1 MNRLKIPIN
10 MAVALPKSPESID
23 KNGTG
28 EYNLKIWQNVGS
40 LPSGGRVCPRNRR
53 AKREKERWIMAD
65 TKHLVVTREGLQK
78 MKEELE
84 YKETTEKMRIAEQL
98 KVAISYGDLSENAEY
113 DAAKNDQA
121 TLEQRINELKQ
132 MIENA
137 VVVDESKIN
146 TDTVGFGTRVTI
158 LDIDDPDEEEEVYS
172 IVGTS
177 ESDPMNG
184 RLSNESPVGQA
195 LIGAHVG
202 DTVVAQTPGGA
213 RRLRIVDI
221 AL

>member
-1 MNRLKIPIN
+1 MSETKRLVI
-10 MAVALPKSPESID
+10 
-23 KNGTG
+23 
-28 EYNLKIWQNVGS
+28 
-40 LPSGGRVCPRNRR
+40 
-53 AKREKERWIMAD
+53 
-65 TKHLVVTREGLQK
+65 TREGLQK

-121 TLEQRINELKQ
+121 ALEQRINELRA

-146 TDTVGFGTRVTI
+146 TDVVGFGTKVTI
-158 LDIDDPDEEEEVYS
+158 VDVDDEDEENEVYT

-177 ESDPMNG
+177 ESDPING
-184 RLSNESPVGQA
+184 KLSNESPVGAA
-195 LIGAHVG
+195 LLGAHVG
-202 DTVVAQTPGGA
+202 DVVSAVTPGGV
-213 RRLRIVDI
+213 RRLRVVNI

>member
-1 MNRLKIPIN
+1 M
-10 MAVALPKSPESID
+10 
-23 KNGTG
+23 T
-28 EYNLKIWQNVGS
+28 
-40 LPSGGRVCPRNRR
+40 
-53 AKREKERWIMAD
+53 D
-65 TKHLVVTREGLQK
+65 TRHVVVTREGLQK

-84 YKETTEKMRIAEQL
+84 YKETTEKMRVAEQL

-121 TLEQRINELKQ
+121 VLEQRINELRQ

-137 VVVDESKIN
+137 VVVDESKIS
-146 TDTVGFGTRVTI
+146 TDAVGFGTRVT
-158 LDIDDPDEEEEVYS
+158 LVDVNDPDQEEEVYT

-177 ESDPMNG
+177 ESDPVNG
-184 RLSNESPVGQA
+184 KLSNESPVGAA

-202 DTVVAQTPGGA
+202 DVVAAQTPGGV
-213 RRLRIVDI
+213 RKLKIIDI

>member
-1 MNRLKIPIN
+1 M
-10 MAVALPKSPESID
+10 S
-23 KNGTG
+23 
-28 EYNLKIWQNVGS
+28 
-40 LPSGGRVCPRNRR
+40 
-53 AKREKERWIMAD
+53 D
-65 TKHLVVTREGLQK
+65 TKHVVVTREGLQR

-84 YKETTEKMRIAEQL
+84 YKETTEKMKVAEQL

-121 TLEQRINELKQ
+121 VLEQRITELKA

-137 VVVDESKIN
+137 VVVDESKIS
-146 TDTVGFGTRVTI
+146 TDAVGFGTRVTI
-158 LDIDDPDEEEEVYS
+158 VYEDDPDEEETYT

-177 ESDPMNG
+177 ESDPANG
-184 RLSNESPVGQA
+184 KLSNESPVGAA

-202 DTVVAQTPGGA
+202 ETVTAQTPGGA
-213 RRLRIVDI
+213 MRIKVIEI

>member
-1 MNRLKIPIN
+1 MSETKRLVI
-10 MAVALPKSPESID
+10 
-23 KNGTG
+23 
-28 EYNLKIWQNVGS
+28 
-40 LPSGGRVCPRNRR
+40 
-53 AKREKERWIMAD
+53 
-65 TKHLVVTREGLQK
+65 TREGLQK

-121 TLEQRINELKQ
+121 ALEQRINELRA

-146 TDTVGFGTRVTI
+146 TDVVGFGTKVTI
-158 LDIDDPDEEEEVYS
+158 VDVDDEDEENEGYT

-177 ESDPMNG
+177 ESDPING
-184 RLSNESPVGQA
+184 KLSNESPVGAA

-202 DTVVAQTPGGA
+202 DVVTAVTPGGV
-213 RRLRIVDI
+213 RRLRVVDI
-221 AL
+221 AI

>member
-1 MNRLKIPIN
+1 M
-10 MAVALPKSPESID
+10 S
-23 KNGTG
+23 
-28 EYNLKIWQNVGS
+28 
-40 LPSGGRVCPRNRR
+40 
-53 AKREKERWIMAD
+53 D
-65 TKHLVVTREGLQK
+65 TKHVVVTREGLQR

-84 YKETTEKMRIAEQL
+84 YKETTEKMKVAEQL

-121 TLEQRINELKQ
+121 VLEQRITELKA

-137 VVVDESKIN
+137 VVVDESKIS
-146 TDTVGFGTRVTI
+146 TDVVGFGTRVTI
-158 LDIDDPDEEEEVYS
+158 VYEDEPDDEETYT

-177 ESDPMNG
+177 ESDPANG
-184 RLSNESPVGQA
+184 KLSNESPVGEA

-202 DTVVAQTPGGA
+202 EIVIAQTPGGA
-213 RRLRIVDI
+213 RRLKVIEI

>member
-1 MNRLKIPIN
+1 
-10 MAVALPKSPESID
+10 MAENK
-23 KNGTG
+23 
-28 EYNLKIWQNVGS
+28 Q
-40 LPSGGRVCPRNRR
+40 
-53 AKREKERWIMAD
+53 
-65 TKHLVVTREGLQK
+65 LVITREGLQK

-121 TLEQRINELKQ
+121 ALEQRINELRQ

-137 VVVDESKIN
+137 VVVDESKII
-146 TDTVGFGTRVTI
+146 TDAVGFGTRVTLVD
-158 LDIDDPDEEEEVYS
+158 LDDEDGDEEVYT

-177 ESDPMNG
+177 ESDPLNG
-184 RLSNESPVGQA
+184 RLSNESPVGAA
-195 LIGAHVG
+195 LLGAHVG
-202 DTVVAQTPGGA
+202 EVVTAQTPGGA

>member
-1 MNRLKIPIN
+1 
-10 MAVALPKSPESID
+10 
-23 KNGTG
+23 
-28 EYNLKIWQNVGS
+28 
-40 LPSGGRVCPRNRR
+40 
-53 AKREKERWIMAD
+53 MAD
-65 TKHLVVTREGLQK
+65 NKRLVVTREGLEK

-84 YKETTEKMRIAEQL
+84 FKETTEKMRIAEQL
-98 KVAISYGDLSENAEY
+98 KIAISYGDLSENAEY

-121 TLEQRINELKQ
+121 ALEQRINELKA

-146 TDTVGFGTRVTI
+146 TDAVNFGTRVTI
-158 LDIDDPDEEEEVYS
+158 VDVDDDEEEEVYT

-177 ESDPMNG
+177 ESDPVNG
-184 RLSNESPVGQA
+184 KLSNESPVGAA

-202 DTVVAQTPGGA
+202 ETVSAVTPGGV
-213 RRLRIVDI
+213 RRLRVVDI

>member
-1 MNRLKIPIN
+1 
-10 MAVALPKSPESID
+10 
-23 KNGTG
+23 
-28 EYNLKIWQNVGS
+28 
-40 LPSGGRVCPRNRR
+40 
-53 AKREKERWIMAD
+53 MAD

-121 TLEQRINELKQ
+121 TLEQRITELKQ

-146 TDTVGFGTRVTI
+146 TDTVGFGTKVTI
-158 LDIDDPDEEEEVYS
+158 VDVDDEDEEEETYS

-177 ESDPMNG
+177 ESDPG
-184 RLSNESPVGQA
+184 RSAPPAHREHRA
-195 LIGAHVG
+195 LIY
-202 DTVVAQTPGGA
+202 
-213 RRLRIVDI
+213 RRGKLPWQKKCLPRRS
-221 AL
+221 

>member
-1 MNRLKIPIN
+1 MT
-10 MAVALPKSPESID
+10 D
-23 KNGTG
+23 
-28 EYNLKIWQNVGS
+28 
-40 LPSGGRVCPRNRR
+40 NRR
-53 AKREKERWIMAD
+53 
-65 TKHLVVTREGLQK
+65 LVVTREGLQK

-121 TLEQRINELKQ
+121 ALEQRINELKA

-146 TDTVGFGTRVTI
+146 TDAVNFGTRVT
-158 LDIDDPDEEEEVYS
+158 LIDVDDEDGEEEVYT

-177 ESDPMNG
+177 ESDPVNG
-184 RLSNESPVGQA
+184 KLSNESPVGAA

-202 DTVVAQTPGGA
+202 ETVSAVTPGGV
-213 RRLRIVDI
+213 RRLRVVDI

>member
-1 MNRLKIPIN
+1 
-10 MAVALPKSPESID
+10 
-23 KNGTG
+23 
-28 EYNLKIWQNVGS
+28 
-40 LPSGGRVCPRNRR
+40 
-53 AKREKERWIMAD
+53 MAD
-65 TKHLVVTREGLQK
+65 NKQLVVTLEGLQK

-121 TLEQRINELKQ
+121 ALEQRIAELRQ

-146 TDTVGFGTRVTI
+146 TDVVGFGTRVTI
-158 LDIDDPDEEEEVYS
+158 VDVDDEDEEEEVYT

-177 ESDPMNG
+177 ESDPLGG
-184 RLSNESPVGQA
+184 RLSNESPVGAA

-202 DTVVAQTPGGA
+202 DVVTAQTPGGA
-213 RRLRIVDI
+213 RRLRIIDI